1 MAAASLGTAFTQS
14 TEQLFDEHRTAEST
28 TGVGSFGGD
37 NALGDFGGFRT
48 TLDDQGVSFFGCY
61 AVEVWG
67 NTTGGLKR
75 GAVYTGL
82 LDFGVDLDLE
92 KLIGWEGAT
101 FRSSWLWLSG
111 RDASEDLVGNLFTI
125 SNISGFNTL
134 RAFELWHEQSFADNL
149 FSIRIGQLAVD
160 EEFIISDTAGLFLN
174 GTFGWPAIASEALPN
189 GGPAYPLATLG
200 VRLAVDPTAW
210 YSYLVGA
217 YQGNP
222 FEESVNRH
230 GFRWRLAA
238 DNGYTFINEAQFR
251 WDEAPLPGTVKF
263 GGFANTESFER
274 SNGSGDEVWGNF
286 GVYAVVNQ
294 ALYWE
299 SGTPVETASVYS
311 KDSKGTV
318 KPDGQSVKA
327 CKEAAQ
333 NVR

>member
-230 GFRWRLAA
+230 GFR
-238 DNGYTFINEAQFR
+238 E
-251 WDEAPLPGTVKF
+251 P
-263 GGFANTESFER
+263 
-274 SNGSGDEVWGNF
+274 
-286 GVYAVVNQ
+286 
-294 ALYWE
+294 
-299 SGTPVETASVYS
+299 
-311 KDSKGTV
+311 
-318 KPDGQSVKA
+318 
-327 CKEAAQ
+327 
-333 NVR
+333 